1 MRASSP
7 ANSTNSRKVQAI
19 EYKSHGRPRRTANV
33 EERDNFP
40 VEAAVPAATA
50 KSMQAT
56 RLPPQVSNGTS
67 ISESLN
73 LNRES
78 FSFEP
83 AHDFVNDPVDRQ
95 GGSIDHFGIRRDDE
109 W

>member
-1 MRASSP
+1 M
-7 ANSTNSRKVQAI
+7 
-19 EYKSHGRPRRTANV
+19 
-33 EERDNFP
+33 EERGTFP

-50 KSMQAT
+50 ESMQAT

-78 FSFEP
+78 FLFEP
-83 AHDFVNDPVDRQ
+83 AHDFVNDPVDRE